1 MTRYLD
7 FEKQIADIEG
17 ELKELELLVNQS
29 TNNKRLL
36 EKMKDLQDRRD
47 KVLSKV
53 HENLTPW
60 QRVQLAK
67 HPDRPQFLD
76 YLSALFTDFIPL
88 AGDRFF
94 GEEPAIIGGLA
105 RFQSRSVMVIGQHK
119 GKVLEERL
127 HYKFGMPNPEGYRK
141 AQRLMN
147 LASYYQI
154 PILSFIDTPGA
165 GAGEEAE
172 ARGQGE
178 AIAKGIQA
186 CLKAET
192 PVIAIVIGEGFSG
205 GAIAVGT
212 ADRFLM
218 LENSIFTVISP
229 SACASILWKDTQ
241 HAETAAA
248 AMKITAQDVKN
259 LGIADEVIAEPL
271 GGAHRDADLTYR
283 NVTKAI
289 LNHLSELQLLAPEKL
304 IHTRRH
310 KYLSGGISALSE
322 NT

>member
-1 MTRYLD
+1 MTKYLD
-7 FEKQIADIEG
+7 FEKQIADVEG
-17 ELKELELLVNQS
+17 ELKELEILINQS
-29 TNNKRLL
+29 TNKKRLL
-36 EKMKDLQDRRD
+36 EQMKLLQDRRD
-47 KVLSKV
+47 KVLIKV

-76 YLSALFTDFIPL
+76 YLSALFVDFVPL

-94 GEEPAIIGGLA
+94 GEETAIIGGLA
-105 RFQSRSVMVIGQHK
+105 RFQGRSVMVIGQHK

-147 LASYYQI
+147 LASYYQL

-186 CLKAET
+186 CLRAEV

-205 GAIAVGT
+205 GAIAMGT

-241 HAETAAA
+241 YAETAAA

-259 LGIADEVIAEPL
+259 LGIADEVITEPL
-271 GGAHRDADLTYR
+271 GGAHRDAEKTFRDVGRT
-283 NVTKAI
+283 I
-289 LNHLSELQLLAPEKL
+289 LHHLSELQLMASEKL
-304 IHTRRH
+304 VQTRRQ
-310 KYLSGGISALSE
+310 KYLGGGFSLSLDA
-322 NT
+322 

>member
-1 MTRYLD
+1 MTKYLD
-7 FEKQIADIEG
+7 FEKQIADVEG
-17 ELKELELLVNQS
+17 ELKELEILINQS
-29 TNNKRLL
+29 TNKKRLL
-36 EKMKDLQDRRD
+36 EKMKSLTDRRD
-47 KVLSKV
+47 KVLMRV

-76 YLSALFTDFIPL
+76 YLSALFVDFVPL
-88 AGDRFF
+88 AGDRLF
-94 GEEPAIIGGLA
+94 GEEAAIIGGLA
-105 RFQSRSVMVIGQHK
+105 RFQGHPVMVIGQHK
-119 GKVLEERL
+119 GKALEERL

-147 LASYYQI
+147 LASYYGL
-154 PILSFIDTPGA
+154 PVLSFIDTPGA

-178 AIAKGIQA
+178 AIARGIQA
-186 CLKAET
+186 CLRAEV

-248 AMKITAQDVKN
+248 AMKVTAQDVKT
-259 LGIADEVIAEPL
+259 LGIADEIIPEPL
-271 GGAHRDADLTYR
+271 GGAHRDAETTFT
-283 NVTKAI
+283 NVAQAI
-289 LNHLSELQLLAPEKL
+289 KYHLSALQLLAPDKL
-304 IHTRRH
+304 IQTRRQ
-310 KYLSGGISALSE
+310 KYLGKMVSSS
-322 NT
+322 

>member
-1 MTRYLD
+1 MTKYLD
-7 FEKQIADIEG
+7 FEKQIADVEG
-17 ELKELELLVNQS
+17 ELKELEILIDQS
-29 TNNKRLL
+29 TNKKRLL
-36 EKMKDLQDRRD
+36 EKMKPLQDRRD
-47 KVLSKV
+47 KVLMRV
-53 HENLTPW
+53 HEHLTPW

-76 YLSALFTDFIPL
+76 YLSALFVDFVPL
-88 AGDRFF
+88 AGDRLF
-94 GEEPAIIGGLA
+94 GEETAIIGGLA
-105 RFQSRSVMVIGQHK
+105 RFQGRPVMVIGQHK
-119 GKVLEERL
+119 GKALEERL

-147 LASYYQI
+147 LASYYHL

-186 CLKAET
+186 CLRAEV

-248 AMKITAQDVKN
+248 AMKITAVDIKE
-259 LGIADEVIAEPL
+259 LGIADEIIAEPL
-271 GGAHRDADLTYR
+271 GGAHRDAEVTFK
-283 NVTKAI
+283 NVAEV
-289 LNHLSELQLLAPEKL
+289 LNRHLSALQLMAPEKL
-304 IHTRRH
+304 VQTRRL
-310 KYLSGGISALSE
+310 KYLGSGFSC
-322 NT
+322 TV

>member
-1 MTRYLD
+1 MTKYLD
-7 FEKQIADIEG
+7 FEKQIADVEG
-17 ELKELELLVNQS
+17 ELKELELLINQS
-29 TNNKRLL
+29 TNKKSLL
-36 EKMKDLQDRRD
+36 EKMKLLQDRRD
-47 KVLSKV
+47 KVLMRV
-53 HENLTPW
+53 HEHLTPW
-60 QRVQLAK
+60 QRVRLAK
-67 HPDRPQFLD
+67 HPDRPQLLD
-76 YLSALFTDFIPL
+76 YLSALFVDFVPL
-88 AGDRFF
+88 AGDRLF

-105 RFQSRSVMVIGQHK
+105 RFQGRPVMVIGQHK

-141 AQRLMN
+141 AQRLMT
-147 LASYYQI
+147 LASYYHL

-186 CLKAET
+186 CLRAES

-248 AMKITAQDVKN
+248 AMKVTAQDIKA
-259 LGIADEVIAEPL
+259 LGIADEIISEPL
-271 GGAHRDADLTYR
+271 GGAHRDAATTFK
-283 NVTKAI
+283 NVAQV
-289 LNHLSELQLLAPEKL
+289 LNQHLSELQLLTPEKL
-304 IHTRRH
+304 VQTRRQ
-310 KYLSGGISALSE
+310 KYLGKTASSS
-322 NT
+322 

>member
-1 MTRYLD
+1 MTKYLD
-7 FEKQIADIEG
+7 FEKQIADVEG
-17 ELKELELLVNQS
+17 ELKELEILINQS
-29 TNNKRLL
+29 TNKKRLL
-36 EKMKDLQDRRD
+36 EKMKLLQDRRD
-47 KVLSKV
+47 KVLMRV
-53 HENLTPW
+53 HEHLTPW

-76 YLSALFTDFIPL
+76 YLSALFVDFVPL
-88 AGDRFF
+88 AGDRLF
-94 GEEPAIIGGLA
+94 GEETAIIGGLA
-105 RFQSRSVMVIGQHK
+105 RFQGRSVMVIGQHK

-147 LASYYQI
+147 LASYYHL

-186 CLKAET
+186 CLRAES

-248 AMKITAQDVKN
+248 AMKVTAQDIKAF
-259 LGIADEVIAEPL
+259 GIADEIIPEPL
-271 GGAHRDADLTYR
+271 GGAHRDAEATFK
-283 NVTKAI
+283 NVAQV
-289 LNHLSELQLLAPEKL
+289 LNHHLSELQLLAPEKL
-304 IHTRRH
+304 VQTRRQ
-310 KYLSGGISALSE
+310 KYLGKTSSSS
-322 NT
+322 